1 MLTSTTSTPRSV
13 LLRSSWANANIGD
26 VAHSPG
32 LITALLDSEPD
43 ARITLWP
50 MRLGEREEA
59 MIRRAVPTV
68 TIVRG
73 DLDQAGVP
81 TTPELAAAWESAD
94 ILVHGS
100 AASASLVPELAVWR
114 ERSDRPYG
122 YAGVTVDPLF
132 PRAWGSLER
141 LRVMTQAL
149 PATFLEDDARA
160 VIDGA
165 EFLFARDSISLEYL
179 RSQEARPGVL
189 EFGPDGTF
197 AYRYRDDAA
206 GDAVLASLSLRAGE
220 FGCFVPRL
228 RYTPYPDIYGTERT
242 REFDRLYAINAG
254 TVGFDLDTLAAAIA
268 TWVRSTGQRAL
279 VVPEMSYEVALGR
292 DELLSRV
299 PGDVLDQVTVLDR
312 YWPLEEASAVYSRAR
327 AVVSME
333 CHSPIL
339 ASVHG
344 TPTRYIRQPTETVKG
359 EMYADLGGTD
369 VVVEI
374 EPDGPDGAAAAVE
387 ALLEDEAASRT
398 TSAAMNAAAVGRL
411 KEVARTV
418 LFGEGASEFAP
429 SAQEADLVPAR

>member
-1 MLTSTTSTPRSV
+1 MTSDTSTPRSV

-32 LITALLDSEPD
+32 LITALLDSEPG

-73 DLDQAGVP
+73 DLDEAGVP
-81 TTPELAAAWESAD
+81 TTPELATAWESAD
-94 ILVHGS
+94 VLVHGS
-100 AASASLVPELAVWR
+100 AASASLVPELASWR
-114 ERSDRPYG
+114 EQSARPYG

-149 PATFLEDDARA
+149 PATFLEDDGRA
-160 VIDGA
+160 IIDDA
-165 EFLFARDSISLEYL
+165 EFLFARDSISLEFL
-179 RSQEARPGVL
+179 RAQGASPQVL

-197 AYRYRDDAA
+197 AYRYRDDTA
-206 GDAVLASLSLRAGE
+206 GDAVLGSLGLAAGE

-228 RYTPYPDIYGTERT
+228 RYAPYPDIYGTERT

-254 TVGFDLDTLAAAIA
+254 TVGFDLDTLTAAIT
-268 TWVRSTGQRAL
+268 TWVRETGQPAV
-279 VVPEMSYEVALGR
+279 VVPEMSYAVELAR
-292 DELLSRV
+292 DELLPRV
-299 PGDVLDQVTVLDR
+299 PADVHDRVLVLDR
-312 YWPLEEASAVYSRAR
+312 YWTLEEASSVYARAR

-344 TPTRYIRQPTETVKG
+344 TPTIYVRLPTETVKG
-359 EMYADLGGTD
+359 GMYADLGGAD
-369 VVVEI
+369 VVVEV
-374 EPDGPDGAAAAVE
+374 EPGGPEAAAAAVE
-387 ALLEDEAASRT
+387 TLLSDEAAARA
-398 TSAAMNAAAVGRL
+398 TSSAINAAAVGRL
-411 KEVARTV
+411 TDMARTI
-418 LFGEGASEFAP
+418 LFGEGASEYP
-429 SAQEADLVPAR
+429 PRTQEADLVPAR

>member
-1 MLTSTTSTPRSV
+1 MTSITATPRSV
-13 LLRSSWANANIGD
+13 LLRSSWANVNIGD

-32 LITALLDSEPD
+32 LIAALLDAAPD
-43 ARITLWP
+43 ARVTLWP

-59 MIRRAVPTV
+59 MIRRAIPTV

-73 DLDQAGVP
+73 DLDEAGVP
-81 TTPELAAAWESAD
+81 TTPELAAAWDSAD
-94 ILVHGS
+94 VFVHGS

-122 YAGVTVDPLF
+122 YGGVTVDPF
-132 PRAWGSLER
+132 SPPAWGSLER
-141 LRVMTQAL
+141 LRVMTQDL

-160 VIDGA
+160 IIDGA

-179 RSQEARPGVL
+179 RSQRARPGVL

-206 GDAVLASLSLRAGE
+206 ADAFLAALGLTAGE

-242 REFDRLYAINAG
+242 REFDRRYAINAG
-254 TVGFDLDTLAAAIA
+254 TVGLDLDTLAAAIA
-268 TWVRSTGQRAL
+268 TWVRSTGQRAV
-279 VVPEMSYEVALGR
+279 VVPEMSYAVELAQ
-292 DELLSRV
+292 DELLPRV
-299 PGDVLDQVTVLDR
+299 PDDVVDQVTVLDR
-312 YWPLEEASAVYSRAR
+312 YWPLEEANAVYARAR

-344 TPTRYIRQPTETVKG
+344 TPTLYVRQPTDTVKG

-374 EPDGPDGAAAAVE
+374 EPDGPEGASAAVE
-387 ALLEDEAASRT
+387 ALLEDEAASRA
-398 TSAAMNAAAVGRL
+398 TSSAMNAAAVGRL
-411 KEVARTV
+411 REVARTI
-418 LFGEGASEFAP
+418 LFGEGASEFTRGAR
-429 SAQEADLVPAR
+429 EADLVPTR